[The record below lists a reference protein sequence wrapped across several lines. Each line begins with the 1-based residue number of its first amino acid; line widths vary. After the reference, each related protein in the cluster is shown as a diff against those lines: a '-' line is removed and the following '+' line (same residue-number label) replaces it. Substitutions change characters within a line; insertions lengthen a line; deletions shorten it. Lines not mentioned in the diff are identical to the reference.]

1 MKTRQEILAKLAK
14 WYQRAEEATSRK
26 EVAKILRKAKKHA
39 RGLPSL
45 TAGTPTTKIKTSTKG
60 GIHEHLSPRQ
70 RMPTPS

>member
-39 RGLPSL
+39 RALAEL
-45 TAGTPTTKIKTSTKG
+45 DACD
-60 GIHEHLSPRQ
+60 
-70 RMPTPS
+70 